1 MKGYHIYL
9 IRHGSTAANENG
21 TYIGHT
27 DYSLSEKGIEELNLK
42 KFDK

>member
-9 IRHGSTAANENG
+9 IRHGSTVANENG

-27 DYSLSEKGIEELNLK
+27 DYSLSKKELRN
-42 KFDK
+42 